1 MTPYGCVSTGDQLG
15 MLEIVGASDTI
26 ANIQG
31 LFGRLGALKHGTL
44 KSWIQEKNPG
54 CFPRAQDLFVRSCA
68 GYCVA
73 SYVLGIG
80 DRHSDNIMVQVRE
93 RGGRVL
99 YIIYLICLKDSGFRI
114 ALGTFIHTENVTSFT
129 LSTETWRIS
138 ETCSLTPD
146 IHRNLHTLK

>member
-1 MTPYGCVSTGDQLG
+1 MYFSKYISLLSRMEEGLDLSMTPYGCVSTGDQLG

-54 CFPRAQDLFVRSCA
+54 CFARAQDLFVRSCA

-93 RGGRVL
+93 RGGGEG
-99 YIIYLICLKDSGFRI
+99 YLRCFKGSG
-114 ALGTFIHTENVTSFT
+114 LCWG
-129 LSTETWRIS
+129 
-138 ETCSLTPD
+138 P
-146 IHRNLHTLK
+146 